1 LIFVYPITIISNLNN
16 KWKGDDL
23 KLTSIGADV
32 SNNDVSCSTSMIK
45 NIETDIPKLLD
56 IGAHKAA
63 LTNITGDDV
72 VISAYVPDNKLE
84 IINKAIVNILRDN
97 AEDIGDIAGISETPE
112 GAGEGISYAEAKIN
126 QDRYPDAVILAFD
139 TYGGEPFV
147 KKVVKSS
154 IDAATGMDNV
164 TDIGGG
170 VSGTVKIPGVGYVSD
185 ETDDPVVAVTI
196 EDIESVGVVAGAM
209 VGAALGNKNVYLVK
223 RGTPSHVIPG
233 SVILSVSAYM
243 NGNVMDLAIP
253 LSERMRILG

>member
-1 LIFVYPITIISNLNN
+1 MKVIY
-16 KWKGDDL
+16 L

-32 SNNDVSCSTSMIK
+32 SGNDVSCSQNMIQ
-45 NIETDIPKLLD
+45 NIENDIHKLLD

-63 LTNITGDDV
+63 LTNITGDDI
-72 VISAYVPDNKLE
+72 VISAFVPDDKLE
-84 IINKAIVNILRDN
+84 TINHAIVEILTEN
-97 AEDIGDIAGISETPE
+97 AEDLGDIGGISKTPE

-147 KKVVKSS
+147 KTVVKSS

-170 VSGTVKIPGVGYVSD
+170 NLGIVKIPGVGYVSE
-185 ETDDPVVAVTI
+185 ETDDPVIAATI
-196 EDIESVGVVAGAM
+196 EDIESVGIVAGAM
-209 VGAALGNKNVYLVK
+209 VGAALGNKNVYLVR
-223 RGTPSHVIPG
+223 RGTPSYVIPG

-243 NGNVMDLAIP
+243 NGNVMDLAVP
-253 LSERMRILG
+253 LAQRMKILG

>member
-1 LIFVYPITIISNLNN
+1 MKVIY
-16 KWKGDDL
+16 L

-32 SNNDVSCSTSMIK
+32 SGNDVSCSQNMIQ
-45 NIETDIPKLLD
+45 NIENDIHKLLD

-63 LTNITGDDV
+63 LTNITGDDI
-72 VISAYVPDNKLE
+72 VISAFVPDDKLE
-84 IINKAIVNILRDN
+84 TINHAIVEILTEN
-97 AEDIGDIAGISETPE
+97 AEDLGDIGGISKTPE

-147 KKVVKSS
+147 KTVVKSS

-170 VSGTVKIPGVGYVSD
+170 NFGIVKIPGVGYVSE
-185 ETDDPVVAVTI
+185 ETDDPVIAATI
-196 EDIESVGVVAGAM
+196 EDIESVGIVAGAM
-209 VGAALGNKNVYLVK
+209 VGAALGNKNVYLVR
-223 RGTPSHVIPG
+223 RGTPSYVIPG

-243 NGNVMDLAIP
+243 NGNVMDLAVP
-253 LSERMRILG
+253 LAQRMKILG